1 MSIIK
6 DHMTR
11 TRLWAIIIVIISGLL
26 ALYLNNTYKTSP
38 FKLGLD
44 LNGGIHLVYKAD
56 ISKLSKE
63 EVGPS
68 METLKNVIEA
78 RINSDGTKESTV
90 QTEGQDKLI
99 VEIPGVSDTKE
110 AIELIGQT
118 PVLEFSLI
126 EEVSTSTKV
135 SATST
140 AMSTTTEQIL
150 VPTLLTGKYI
160 KTARVEYDGTTNKPT
175 VGIVFDGEG
184 AELFAE
190 ITKTNIGKQLAILLD
205 GQIISAPTIQ
215 SEIFGGQAQISGTF
229 SIQEANALSRSL
241 KFGALPIPIELV
253 GNQTI
258 GASLGSD
265 ALNKSINA
273 GVYGFIIV
281 ALFLILWYR
290 FKGLVAVI
298 ALAIYV
304 ILNLIIFKI
313 FGITLTSAGLA
324 GFIISIGMA
333 VDGNILIF
341 ERMKEELRSGK
352 SKHESLRIG
361 FDRAW
366 PSIRDSNISSMIT
379 AFILFTFAASPL
391 IKGFAIVFFIGVIVS
406 MFTAVMVSKNLLL
419 AMSKKNK

>member
-1 MSIIK
+1 
-6 DHMTR
+6 MTR
-11 TRLWAIIIVIISGLL
+11 TRLWAIIIVLISGLL
-26 ALYLNNTYKTSP
+26 GLYLKNTYQTKP

-56 ISKLSKE
+56 ISKVAKE
-63 EVGPS
+63 EIGSS
-68 METLKNVIEA
+68 METLKNIIEA

-99 VEIPGVSDTKE
+99 VEIPGVSDTKQ

-126 EEVSTSTKV
+126 EEVSTSTRV

-140 AMSTTTEQIL
+140 KMATTTEQIL

-160 KTARVEYDGTTNKPT
+160 KTARVEYDQRTNKPQI
-175 VGIVFDGEG
+175 GLVFDSEG
-184 AELFAE
+184 AKLFAD
-190 ITKTNIGKQLAILLD
+190 ITKDNIGKQLAILLD

-215 SEIFGGQAQISGTF
+215 SEIVGGQAQISGTF

-241 KFGALPIPIELV
+241 KFGALPIPIELI

-258 GASLGSD
+258 GASLGTD
-265 ALNKSINA
+265 ALNRSVKA
-273 GVYGFIIV
+273 GMYGFAIV

-290 FKGLVAVI
+290 FKGIVAAI

-304 ILNLIIFKI
+304 ILNLVIFKI

-324 GFIISIGMA
+324 AFIISMGMA

-341 ERMKEELRSGK
+341 ERMREELKRGK
-352 SKHESLRIG
+352 SKYEALRAG

-379 AFILFTFAASPL
+379 AFILFAFAASPL
-391 IKGFAIVFFIGVIVS
+391 IKGFAIVFFIGVAVS
-406 MFTAVMVSKNLLL
+406 MFTSVVVSKNLLL

>member
-1 MSIIK
+1 
-6 DHMTR
+6 MTR
-11 TRLWAIIIVIISGLL
+11 TRLWAIIIILISGLL
-26 ALYLNNTYKTSP
+26 ALYLNNTYQTKP

-56 ISKLSKE
+56 ISKVAKE
-63 EVGPS
+63 EVSAS
-68 METLKNVIEA
+68 METLKNVIQG

-99 VEIPGVSDTKE
+99 VEIPGVSNTKE

-126 EEVSTSTKV
+126 EEVSTTTKKT
-135 SATST
+135 ATSSP
-140 AMSTTTEQIL
+140 ATTTEQIL

-160 KTARVEYDGTTNKPT
+160 KTARVEYDGTTSKPQI
-175 VGIVFDGEG
+175 GIVFDSEG
-184 AELFAE
+184 AKLFAD
-190 ITKTNIGKQLAILLD
+190 ITKANIGKQLAILLD
-205 GQIISAPTIQ
+205 GQVISAPTIQ
-215 SEIFGGQAQISGTF
+215 SEILGGQAQISGTF

-258 GASLGSD
+258 GASLGID

-273 GVYGFIIV
+273 GIYGFIIV

-290 FKGLVAVI
+290 FKGFLASI
-298 ALAIYV
+298 ALVIYV
-304 ILNLIIFKI
+304 ILNLVIFKI

-324 GFIISIGMA
+324 AFIISMGMA

-341 ERMKEELRSGK
+341 ERMKEELKRGRSK
-352 SKHESLRIG
+352 YEALEEG
-361 FDRAW
+361 FRRAW

-379 AFILFTFAASPL
+379 AFILFSFAASPL
-391 IKGFAIVFFIGVIVS
+391 IKGFAIVFFIGVAVS
-406 MFTAVMVSKNLLL
+406 MFTSVVVSKNLLL

>member
-1 MSIIK
+1 
-6 DHMTR
+6 MTR
-11 TRLWAIIIVIISGLL
+11 TRLWAIIIVLISGLL
-26 ALYLNNTYKTSP
+26 ALYLNNTYQTSP

-56 ISKLSKE
+56 ISKVAKE
-63 EVGPS
+63 EVGSS

-78 RINSDGTKESTV
+78 RINSDGRKESTV

-118 PVLEFSLI
+118 PVLTFSLI
-126 EEVSTSTKV
+126 EEVATSTRV

-140 AMSTTTEQIL
+140 AMATTTEQIL

-160 KTARVEYDGTTNKPT
+160 KTARVEYNGTTNKPQI
-175 VGIVFDGEG
+175 GIVFDSEG
-184 AELFAE
+184 AKLFAE

-205 GQIISAPTIQ
+205 GQVISAPTIQ
-215 SEIFGGQAQISGTF
+215 SEILGGQAQISGTF

-258 GASLGSD
+258 GASLGID
-265 ALNKSINA
+265 ALNKSIKA
-273 GVYGFIIV
+273 GIYGFAIV

-290 FKGLVAVI
+290 FRGLVASV

-304 ILNLIIFKI
+304 ILNLVIFKI

-324 GFIISIGMA
+324 AFIISMGMA

-341 ERMKEELRSGK
+341 ERMREELKQGK
-352 SKHESLRIG
+352 SKYEALQAG
-361 FDRAW
+361 FERAW

-379 AFILFTFAASPL
+379 AFILFAFAASPL
-391 IKGFAIVFFIGVIVS
+391 IKGFAIVFFIGVAVS
-406 MFTAVMVSKNLLL
+406 MFTSVIVSKNLLL

>member
-1 MSIIK
+1 
-6 DHMTR
+6 MTR
-11 TRLWAIIIVIISGLL
+11 TRLWAIIIVLISGLL
-26 ALYLNNTYKTSP
+26 ALYLNNTYQTSP

-56 ISKLSKE
+56 ISKVAKE

-78 RINSDGTKESTV
+78 RINSDGRKESTV

-110 AIELIGQT
+110 AIDLIGQT
-118 PVLEFSLI
+118 PVLTFSLI
-126 EEVSTSTKV
+126 EEVATSTRV

-140 AMSTTTEQIL
+140 AMATTTEQIL

-160 KTARVEYDGTTNKPT
+160 KTARVEYDGTTNKPQI
-175 VGIVFDGEG
+175 GIVFDSEG
-184 AELFAE
+184 SKLFAE

-205 GQIISAPTIQ
+205 GQVISAPTIQ
-215 SEIFGGQAQISGTF
+215 SEILGGQAQISGTF

-258 GASLGSD
+258 GASLGTD

-273 GVYGFIIV
+273 GIYGFVIV
-281 ALFLILWYR
+281 ALFLIVWYR
-290 FKGLVAVI
+290 FRGLVASI
-298 ALAIYV
+298 ALAVYV
-304 ILNLIIFKI
+304 ILNLVIFKI

-324 GFIISIGMA
+324 AFIISMGMA

-341 ERMKEELRSGK
+341 ERMREELKRGK
-352 SKHESLRIG
+352 SKHEALKAG
-361 FDRAW
+361 FERAW

-379 AFILFTFAASPL
+379 AFILFAFAASPL
-391 IKGFAIVFFIGVIVS
+391 IKGFAIVFFIGVAVS
-406 MFTAVMVSKNLLL
+406 MFTSVIVSKNLLL

>member
-1 MSIIK
+1 
-6 DHMTR
+6 MTR
-11 TRLWAIIIVIISGLL
+11 TRLWAIIIILISGLL
-26 ALYLNNTYKTSP
+26 ALYLNNTYQTKP

-56 ISKLSKE
+56 ISKVAKE
-63 EVGPS
+63 EVSAS
-68 METLKNVIEA
+68 METLKNVIQA

-99 VEIPGVSDTKE
+99 VEIPGVSNTKE

-126 EEVSTSTKV
+126 EEVSTTTKKT
-135 SATST
+135 ATSSP
-140 AMSTTTEQIL
+140 ATTTEQIL

-160 KTARVEYDGTTNKPT
+160 KTARVEYDGTTNKPQI
-175 VGIVFDGEG
+175 GIVFDSEG
-184 AELFAE
+184 AKLFAD
-190 ITKTNIGKQLAILLD
+190 ITKANIGKQLAILLD
-205 GQIISAPTIQ
+205 GQVISAPTIQ
-215 SEIFGGQAQISGTF
+215 SEILGGQAQISGTF

-258 GASLGSD
+258 GASLGID

-273 GVYGFIIV
+273 GIYGLILV

-290 FKGLVAVI
+290 FKGFLASI
-298 ALAIYV
+298 ALVIYV
-304 ILNLIIFKI
+304 ILNLVIFKV

-324 GFIISIGMA
+324 AFIISMGMA

-341 ERMKEELRSGK
+341 ERMKEELKRGRSK
-352 SKHESLRIG
+352 YEALEEG
-361 FDRAW
+361 FRRAW

-379 AFILFTFAASPL
+379 AFILFSFAASPL
-391 IKGFAIVFFIGVIVS
+391 IKGFAIVFFIGVAVS
-406 MFTAVMVSKNLLL
+406 MFTSVVVSKNLLL

>member
-1 MSIIK
+1 
-6 DHMTR
+6 MTR
-11 TRLWAIIIVIISGLL
+11 TRLWAIIIVLISGLL
-26 ALYLNNTYKTSP
+26 GLYLKNTYQTKP

-56 ISKLSKE
+56 ISKVAKE

-78 RINSDGTKESTV
+78 RINSDGTTESTV

-126 EEVSTSTKV
+126 EEVATSTRV

-140 AMSTTTEQIL
+140 AKATTTEQIL
-150 VPTLLTGKYI
+150 VPTLLSGKYI
-160 KTARVEYDGTTNKPT
+160 KTARVEYDGRTNKPQI
-175 VGIVFDGEG
+175 GIVFDNEG
-184 AELFAE
+184 AKLFAD
-190 ITKTNIGKQLAILLD
+190 ITKANIGKQLAILLD

-215 SEIFGGQAQISGTF
+215 SEILGGQAQISGTF

-258 GASLGSD
+258 GASLGID
-265 ALNKSINA
+265 ALNKSIDA
-273 GVYGFIIV
+273 GIYGFVIV

-290 FKGLVAVI
+290 FKGLIAVV

-304 ILNLIIFKI
+304 VINLVIFKI

-324 GFIISIGMA
+324 GFVISMGMA

-341 ERMKEELRSGK
+341 ERMREELKRGK
-352 SKHESLRIG
+352 SKYEALQAG
-361 FDRAW
+361 FERAW

-391 IKGFAIVFFIGVIVS
+391 IKGFAIVFFIGVAVS
-406 MFTAVMVSKNLLL
+406 MFTSVVVSKNLLL

>member
-1 MSIIK
+1 
-6 DHMTR
+6 MTR
-11 TRLWAIIIVIISGLL
+11 TRLWAIIIVLISGLL
-26 ALYLNNTYKTSP
+26 GLYLKNTYQTKP

-44 LNGGIHLVYKAD
+44 LNGGIHLVYKGD
-56 ISKLSKE
+56 ISKVAKE
-63 EVGPS
+63 EVAPA

-126 EEVSTSTKV
+126 EEVATTTNV

-140 AMSTTTEQIL
+140 KMATTTQQVL
-150 VPTLLTGKYI
+150 TPTLLTGKYI
-160 KTARVEYDGTTNKPT
+160 KTARVEYDQRTNKPQI
-175 VGIVFDGEG
+175 GLVFDSEG
-184 AELFAE
+184 AKLFAD
-190 ITKTNIGKQLAILLD
+190 ITKDNIGKQLAILLD

-215 SEIFGGQAQISGTF
+215 SEIVGGQAQISGTF
-229 SIQEANALSRSL
+229 SIQEANTLSRSL
-241 KFGALPIPIELV
+241 KFGALPIPIELI

-258 GASLGSD
+258 GASLGTD
-265 ALNKSINA
+265 ALNKSVKA
-273 GVYGFIIV
+273 GMYGFTIV

-290 FKGLVAVI
+290 FKGIVAAI

-304 ILNLIIFKI
+304 ILNLVIFKI

-324 GFIISIGMA
+324 AFIISMGMA

-341 ERMKEELRSGK
+341 ERMREELKRGK
-352 SKHESLRIG
+352 TKYEALRAG

-379 AFILFTFAASPL
+379 AFILFVFAASPL
-391 IKGFAIVFFIGVIVS
+391 IKGFAIVFFIGVAVS
-406 MFTAVMVSKNLLL
+406 MFTSVVVSKNLLL